1 MTQKRKHFLERIIRK
16 EYNQFERMLIG
27 KNNSMRII
35 TQLFN
40 LIQYKIEYLYCIR
53 RINYDEKVFMKQ
65 CNINYMHYYH
75 KMVQHIYQ

>member
-1 MTQKRKHFLERIIRK
+1 MTQKRKHFLERLIRK

-27 KNNSMRII
+27 KNNSTRII

-40 LIQYKIEYLYCIR
+40 LLQYKIQYLYVIK
-53 RINYDEKVFMKQ
+53 RINYHEKVFMEQ
-65 CNINYMHYYH
+65 CNILHMHYYH